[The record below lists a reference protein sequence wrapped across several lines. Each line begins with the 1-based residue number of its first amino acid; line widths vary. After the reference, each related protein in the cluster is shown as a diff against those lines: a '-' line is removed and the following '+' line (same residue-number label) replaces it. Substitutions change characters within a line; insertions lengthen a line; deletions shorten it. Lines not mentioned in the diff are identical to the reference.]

1 MVLYLL
7 KSTACLTIFFLFYK
21 GLLENT
27 SMHRFKRFYLLGC
40 LILSFLIPSIVFVQY
55 VDMPVVETL
64 QTSLPPSEPNTVIS
78 QPAKP
83 ISDWETINF
92 PLLAWSVYGFGLSLF
107 SIRFGKNLVDIV
119 RRIRRNQ
126 KIKETSHIK
135 VLIHEQLPPHT
146 FLKYIFL
153 EKEKFQSNALD
164 SEVLLHEETHA
175 MQRHTY
181 DILFVEIIQLLLWF
195 NPLVYLFKHSI
206 KLNHEFLAD
215 EAVLRKLDSPKT
227 YQNTLLSYLSAASQS
242 KYQSITMASAIHYSS
257 IKKRFTIM
265 RKQTSKKVKLIR
277 MLLILPLVSLLLLS
291 FSETQYV
298 PRLSN
303 APIISTDDVQQRIY
317 IKINKG
323 QITVNEKKV
332 ALNDFAKTLN
342 QMTKGWEKIDYTTY
356 RPDIQIWNTSEARL
370 AEIDK
375 EFKKT
380 RLSKAN
386 GGMSIIPPNPPA
398 PPAPPT
404 PEELEEEES
413 LENGSFTS
421 PPPPPEP
428 VHPLDHVIAM
438 AKKGADFYFE
448 NRKISSKEAIDLL
461 KKQKNLNIETKGQGS
476 SKPQVRISKNP
487 ITISKTSNTIE
498 TTGFSIKTGTENVN
512 GEQLFYTTSGGK
524 THYFNGLGQSV
535 DATGKPLPEKDQ
547 NEPAF
552 YYNEKVISSDEANK
566 LLSSNTSIQVTSET
580 SESGQSSVFLS
591 NLLVMDSTNPNNTGG
606 VVTLLL
612 IFPMRWPR
620 THHSTSA
627 TIPSAPKKHTN

>member
-1 MVLYLL
+1 
-7 KSTACLTIFFLFYK
+7 
-21 GLLENT
+21 
-27 SMHRFKRFYLLGC
+27 
-40 LILSFLIPSIVFVQY
+40 
-55 VDMPVVETL
+55 
-64 QTSLPPSEPNTVIS
+64 
-78 QPAKP
+78 
-83 ISDWETINF
+83 
-92 PLLAWSVYGFGLSLF
+92 
-107 SIRFGKNLVDIV
+107 
-119 RRIRRNQ
+119 
-126 KIKETSHIK
+126 
-135 VLIHEQLPPHT
+135 
-146 FLKYIFL
+146 
-153 EKEKFQSNALD
+153 
-164 SEVLLHEETHA
+164 
-175 MQRHTY
+175 
-181 DILFVEIIQLLLWF
+181 
-195 NPLVYLFKHSI
+195 
-206 KLNHEFLAD
+206 
-215 EAVLRKLDSPKT
+215 
-227 YQNTLLSYLSAASQS
+227 
-242 KYQSITMASAIHYSS
+242 
-257 IKKRFTIM
+257 M